1 MYIASLLT
9 HMRACASGLPLAT
22 PASGGLGALHFGALR
37 MHACMPAMARTVL
50 LLHDDLT
57 MGDLGTTFHTRAAGQ
72 LNKARVDK
80 GGLTTVVTLNN
91 QIIQCP

>member
-22 PASGGLGALHFGALR
+22 PASGGLDALHFGALR

-50 LLHDDLT
+50 LLHDHDDLT
-57 MGDLGTTFHTRAAGQ
+57 MGDLGKTFHTRAAGQ
-72 LNKARVDK
+72 LNKARPCDK
-80 GGLTTVVTLNN
+80 GVL
-91 QIIQCP
+91 QQS